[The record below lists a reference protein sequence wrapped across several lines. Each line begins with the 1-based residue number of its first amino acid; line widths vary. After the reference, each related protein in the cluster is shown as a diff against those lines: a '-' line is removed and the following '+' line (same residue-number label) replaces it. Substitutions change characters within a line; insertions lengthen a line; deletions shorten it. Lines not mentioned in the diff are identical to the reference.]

1 MQQEHG
7 SRFRRGRA
15 AAEPHRDGGWEH
27 REQGEPRL
35 DELLDDPMMGLLWR
49 RDRLE
54 PSLAR
59 AAVRALQALVRD
71 GGRQGVGALGPK
83 SPALAALGFVR

>member
-1 MQQEHG
+1 VQQEHG
-7 SRFRRGRA
+7 SRSRGRA
-15 AAEPHRDGGWEH
+15 ASERHRDGGWES

-35 DELLDDPMMGLLWR
+35 DELLDDPMMRLLWR

-59 AAVRALQALVRD
+59 AAVRALQALVQD
-71 GGRQGVGALGPK
+71 GGRHGVGAPALK
-83 SPALAALGFVR
+83 SSTLAALGLPY

>member
-7 SRFRRGRA
+7 SNLRERA
-15 AAEPHRDGGWEH
+15 ATERHRDGGWKF
-27 REQGEPRL
+27 RERGEPRL

-59 AAVRALQALVRD
+59 AAVRALQALVQD
-71 GGRQGVGALGPK
+71 GGRNGVGALGLK
-83 SPALAALGFVR
+83 SSTLAALGLPR